1 MPVLENILIS
11 LLQFVKHHNLD
22 TNLGITLFILSLL
35 NPLKKISKLAL
46 NNFDVKE
53 YKKFINML
61 DESAVNE
68 QDVSSINFIPTSTL
82 RSGKMMLKNSIEDS
96 SMREDFYNQLN
107 IDDKDDDQ
115 SSIDE
120 NKISD
125 QSS

>member
-1 MPVLENILIS
+1 
-11 LLQFVKHHNLD
+11 
-22 TNLGITLFILSLL
+22 
-35 NPLKKISKLAL
+35 
-46 NNFDVKE
+46 
-53 YKKFINML
+53 
-61 DESAVNE
+61 
-68 QDVSSINFIPTSTL
+68 
-82 RSGKMMLKNSIEDS
+82 MLKNSIEDS